1 MILML
6 GEDMK
11 KVVIASLVGL
21 LSCCIAFGQSLDK
34 ARLLYSNKLYEDAKR
49 ELVAVA
55 VGSGSEE
62 EKAEALNL
70 LGDIAI
76 DEGNYG
82 AAIKNWTE
90 VTTKFSGTVSAKEA
104 AAKIPLA
111 EKLAA
116 NQKAVSPAS
125 KGVPEKLPSGT
136 VLVAGSAPEA
146 PEYADQAV
154 LEFMNVLSSKGVRA
168 KNAFPGRTV
177 DATLPNLLELANQ
190 SGAEAVLYVFIHF
203 RGMENMRVECYSADG
218 KKMWEEK
225 VAASLGLSPA
235 GMTEGFV
242 RRMKKKLESHVGGP
256 CFPVNRGPS

>member
-1 MILML
+1 MNRGAIIFLTTVL
-6 GEDMK
+6 
-11 KVVIASLVGL
+11 
-21 LSCCIAFGQSLDK
+21 CCGIAFGQSLEK
-34 ARLLYSNKLYEDAKR
+34 AKLLYSNKLYEDAKR

-55 VGSGSEE
+55 VGSGSNE

-70 LGDIAI
+70 LGTIAI
-76 DEGNYG
+76 DEGNYD

-90 VTTKFSGTVSAKEA
+90 VTVKFPETASAKEA
-104 AAKIPLA
+104 AAKLPLA
-111 EKLAA
+111 EKLLAT
-116 NQKAVSPAS
+116 QKSDPSVVKAMPEQVSP
-125 KGVPEKLPSGT
+125 GT

-154 LEFMNVLSSKGVRA
+154 LEFMNVLTSKGVRA

-177 DATLPNLLELANQ
+177 DATLPNLLELANR
-190 SGAEAVLYVFIHF
+190 SGASAVLYVFIHF

-256 CFPVNRGPS
+256 CFPVNGGQS

>member
-1 MILML
+1 MNRVGVAILS
-6 GEDMK
+6 
-11 KVVIASLVGL
+11 AF

-34 ARLLYSNKLYEDAKR
+34 AKLLYSNRLYEDAKR

-55 VGSGSEE
+55 VGSSSNEE
-62 EKAEALNL
+62 RAEALNL
-70 LGDIAI
+70 LGAIAI
-76 DEGNYG
+76 DEGNYD
-82 AAIKNWTE
+82 AAIKNWTD
-90 VTTKFSGTVSAKEA
+90 VTTKFPGTASAKEA
-104 AAKIPLA
+104 AGKIPLA

-116 NQKAVSPAS
+116 TQKSASPVG
-125 KGVPEKLPSGT
+125 KGIPERVPPGT

-154 LEFMNVLSSKGVRA
+154 LEFMNVLASKGVRA

-177 DATLPNLLELANQ
+177 DASLPNLLERANQ
-190 SGAEAVLYVFIHF
+190 SGAAAVLYVFIHF

-225 VAASLGLSPA
+225 VAGSLGISPA

-242 RRMKKKLESHVGGP
+242 RRMRKKLESHVGGP
-256 CFPVNRGPS
+256 CFQVNGGQP